1 MTIRSARAGM
11 LLVALVVLPPAVAA
25 GAPKKPAAPTWTAA
39 DSAQSRAWA
48 RAAWLG
54 DRTSLHVGDILTVIV
69 DEQTAAHEHVGR
81 TATGDRSTRASLNA
95 LINTS
100 SNQANITTGLTNDSK
115 DGGDTQRQG
124 DLTAVLT
131 VTVTNVAPNGV
142 AHIEGTKKVVV
153 DGRSQD
159 VSLKGAV
166 REQDVLAGNQVRS
179 DHIAD
184 AVITYKGKDIGPR
197 KSLFGKLLG
206 ALWP

>member
-1 MTIRSARAGM
+1 MKIRIAAT
-11 LLVALVVLPPAVAA
+11 LVCAAAVIAPALAA
-25 GAPKKPAAPTWTAA
+25 GASKKQAAAPAWTAA
-39 DSAQSRAWA
+39 DSAQSRAYA

-54 DRTSLHVGDILTVIV
+54 DRTGLRVGDILTVIV

-131 VTVTNVAPNGV
+131 VTVTSMAPNGV

-159 VSLKGAV
+159 VSLKGSV

-184 AVITYKGKDIGPR
+184 AVITYKGKDLGPR
-197 KSLFGKLLG
+197 KSLIGKLLG